1 MISKSYISR
10 KENSELI
17 EIKVKNEEEALNTAI
32 SFLPTNNLKVNICF
46 TGGNFGIGV
55 LKGIK
60 KEKFDIS
67 NWSIFQ
73 TDERIDSKEEE
84 IIQIKIISNLINCK
98 GFDIRNCNFFP
109 HNSENEELDSP
120 FGNLK
125 LIPNIRFDI
134 TFLSL
139 GEDGH
144 LAGHFESSVLMEN
157 KQFCYTENAPKLPKK
172 RVSFKLER
180 LLNSELIILACLG
193 ENKKEALQKLLAGE
207 NIHHEL
213 MRHKRLVLIKD

>member
-55 LKGIK
+55 LKRIK

-109 HNSENEELDSP
+109 HNSENEKLDSP

-144 LAGHFESSVLMEN
+144 LAGLF
-157 KQFCYTENAPKLPKK
+157 
-172 RVSFKLER
+172 
-180 LLNSELIILACLG
+180 
-193 ENKKEALQKLLAGE
+193 
-207 NIHHEL
+207 
-213 MRHKRLVLIKD
+213 